1 MVKAVF
7 AGSFDP
13 PTNGHLDI
21 IKRASGLFESVDV
34 VVSVN
39 PEKKTMFSEEER
51 VEFLKDLIKPFKNVS
66 VHSYKGI
73 IVNYAK
79 EVGAKVL
86 VRGVRS
92 ANDFGYEFELA
103 LMNQNLNPD
112 IETVF
117 LQSKEKYT
125 TCLGGIITIL
135 FIIFALIIGIFNLI
149 PFYNRKNF
157 TAYYYTL
164 STPQA
169 DMISFSESKTAMD
182 LDYIVGQRMTEQQQ
196 INYLR

>member
-39 PEKKTMFSEEER
+39 PEKHTMFSEEER
-51 VEFLKDLIKPFKNVS
+51 VQFLKELIKPFNNLS

-117 LQSKEKYT
+117 LQSKEKYAIVKSSSIKQ
-125 TCLGGIITIL
+125 LAQFGGDISRMVPPL
-135 FIIFALIIGIFNLI
+135 VAEALSNK
-149 PFYNRKNF
+149 YK
-157 TAYYYTL
+157 
-164 STPQA
+164 S
-169 DMISFSESKTAMD
+169 
-182 LDYIVGQRMTEQQQ
+182 
-196 INYLR
+196 

>member
-21 IKRASGLFESVDV
+21 IKRASGLFDSVDV

-39 PEKKTMFSEEER
+39 PEKKYMFSQDER
-51 VEFLKDLIKPFKNVS
+51 LEMMKNLISDFKNVS
-66 VHSYKGI
+66 VHAYEGL

-79 EVGAKVL
+79 EVNAKVL

-92 ANDFGYEFELA
+92 ANDFAYEFDLA
-103 LMNQNLNPD
+103 LMNQNLNNN

-125 TCLGGIITIL
+125 IVKSSSIKELAKFGGDISRMVPEIV
-135 FIIFALIIGIFNLI
+135 
-149 PFYNRKNF
+149 
-157 TAYYYTL
+157 
-164 STPQA
+164 A
-169 DMISFSESKTAMD
+169 DKLKVKYSI
-182 LDYIVGQRMTEQQQ
+182 
-196 INYLR
+196 

>member
-39 PEKKTMFSEEER
+39 PEKHTMFSEEER
-51 VEFLKDLIKPFKNVS
+51 VQFLKELIKPFNNVS

-86 VRGVRS
+86 VRGVRA

-117 LQSKEKYT
+117 LQSKEKYAIVKSSSIKQ
-125 TCLGGIITIL
+125 LAQFGGDISRMVPPL
-135 FIIFALIIGIFNLI
+135 VAEALSNK
-149 PFYNRKNF
+149 YK
-157 TAYYYTL
+157 
-164 STPQA
+164 S
-169 DMISFSESKTAMD
+169 
-182 LDYIVGQRMTEQQQ
+182 
-196 INYLR
+196 

>member
-21 IKRASGLFESVDV
+21 IKRAAGLFESVDV

-39 PEKKTMFSEEER
+39 PEKHTMFSEDER
-51 VEFLKDLIKPFKNVS
+51 VAFLKELIKPLKNVS

-103 LMNQNLNPD
+103 LMNQNLNPE

-125 TCLGGIITIL
+125 IVKSSSIKQLAQFGGDISRMVPPIVAK
-135 FIIFALIIGIFNLI
+135 ALSNK
-149 PFYNRKNF
+149 YK
-157 TAYYYTL
+157 
-164 STPQA
+164 S
-169 DMISFSESKTAMD
+169 
-182 LDYIVGQRMTEQQQ
+182 
-196 INYLR
+196 

>member
-39 PEKKTMFSEEER
+39 PEKKTMFTEEER
-51 VEFLKDLIKPFKNVS
+51 VNFLSELIKTFKNVS

-92 ANDFGYEFELA
+92 ANDFGSEFELA
-103 LMNQNLNPD
+103 LMNQNLNPE

-117 LQSKEKYT
+117 LQSKEKYAIVKSSSIKQ
-125 TCLGGIITIL
+125 LAQFGGDISRMVPPL
-135 FIIFALIIGIFNLI
+135 VAEALSNK
-149 PFYNRKNF
+149 YKN
-157 TAYYYTL
+157 
-164 STPQA
+164 
-169 DMISFSESKTAMD
+169 
-182 LDYIVGQRMTEQQQ
+182 
-196 INYLR
+196 

>member
-21 IKRASGLFESVDV
+21 IKRASGLFDSVDV

-39 PEKKTMFSEEER
+39 PEKKYMFSEEER
-51 VEFLKDLIKPFKNVS
+51 LSMLKALISSFENVS
-66 VHSYKGI
+66 VHSYQGL

-79 EVGAKVL
+79 QNGAKVL

-92 ANDFGYEFELA
+92 TNDFGYEFELA

-117 LQSKEKYT
+117 LQSKEKYAIVKSSSIKQ
-125 TCLGGIITIL
+125 LAQFGGDISRMVPPL
-135 FIIFALIIGIFNLI
+135 VAEAL
-149 PFYNRKNF
+149 RAK
-157 TAYYYTL
+157 YT
-164 STPQA
+164 
-169 DMISFSESKTAMD
+169 K
-182 LDYIVGQRMTEQQQ
+182 
-196 INYLR
+196 

>member
-1 MVKAVF
+1 M
-7 AGSFDP
+7 
-13 PTNGHLDI
+13 
-21 IKRASGLFESVDV
+21 AS
-34 VVSVN
+34 
-39 PEKKTMFSEEER
+39 EKER
-51 VEFLKDLIKPFKNVS
+51 VQFLKELIKPFNNVS

-117 LQSKEKYT
+117 LQSKEKYAIVKSSSIKQ
-125 TCLGGIITIL
+125 LAQFGGDISRMVPPSVAE
-135 FIIFALIIGIFNLI
+135 AL
-149 PFYNRKNF
+149 
-157 TAYYYTL
+157 
-164 STPQA
+164 
-169 DMISFSESKTAMD
+169 SKK
-182 LDYIVGQRMTEQQQ
+182 YKQ
-196 INYLR
+196 

>member
-21 IKRASGLFESVDV
+21 IKRASKLFDTIDV

-39 PEKKTMFSEEER
+39 PDKKYMFSQEER
-51 VEFLKDLIKPFKNVS
+51 LSMLKELVKEIGNVS
-66 VHSYKGI
+66 VHAYEGL

-79 EVGAKVL
+79 QNGAKVL

-92 ANDFGYEFELA
+92 TNDFSYEFELA
-103 LMNQNLNPD
+103 SMNQNLNPD

-117 LQSKEKYT
+117 FQSRDKYAIVKSSSIKELAQFGGDISRMVPEIVQQALMKKY
-125 TCLGGIITIL
+125 
-135 FIIFALIIGIFNLI
+135 
-149 PFYNRKNF
+149 
-157 TAYYYTL
+157 
-164 STPQA
+164 
-169 DMISFSESKTAMD
+169 SK
-182 LDYIVGQRMTEQQQ
+182 
-196 INYLR
+196 

>member
-39 PEKKTMFSEEER
+39 PEKHTMFSEEER
-51 VEFLKDLIKPFKNVS
+51 VQFLKELIKPFNNVS

-117 LQSKEKYT
+117 LQSKEKYAIVKSSSIKQ
-125 TCLGGIITIL
+125 LAQFGGDISRMVPPIVAE
-135 FIIFALIIGIFNLI
+135 ALSNK
-149 PFYNRKNF
+149 YK
-157 TAYYYTL
+157 
-164 STPQA
+164 S
-169 DMISFSESKTAMD
+169 
-182 LDYIVGQRMTEQQQ
+182 
-196 INYLR
+196 

>member
-21 IKRASGLFESVDV
+21 IKRASGRFESVDV

-39 PEKKTMFSEEER
+39 PEKHTMFSEEER
-51 VEFLKDLIKPFKNVS
+51 VQFLKELIKPFNNVS

-117 LQSKEKYT
+117 LQSKEKYAIVKSSSIKQ
-125 TCLGGIITIL
+125 LAQFGGDISRMVPPL
-135 FIIFALIIGIFNLI
+135 VAEALSNK
-149 PFYNRKNF
+149 YK
-157 TAYYYTL
+157 
-164 STPQA
+164 S
-169 DMISFSESKTAMD
+169 
-182 LDYIVGQRMTEQQQ
+182 
-196 INYLR
+196 